1 MKGTGRERSA
11 RPNGNGNG
19 KKRVRFETPKRKEP
33 DPALREEFEK
43 LKEAKEKGVVYILG
57 HSYVEASNAS
67 SVVKKLAINVV
78 YTFLRRIC
86 RGPGVVLHI
95 PQENSIEIGVVYR
108 V

>member
-1 MKGTGRERSA
+1 VKGTTDCEIPS
-11 RPNGNGNG
+11 RPNG
-19 KKRVRFETPKRKEP
+19 KKRVRFDTPKRREL
-33 DPALREEFEK
+33 DPAVIQEFEK

-67 SVVKKLAINVV
+67 SLVKKLAINVV

-86 RGPGVVLHI
+86 RGPSVMLHI
-95 PQENSIEIGVVYR
+95 PQVNTIEIGVVYR